1 MRSFLRRRH
10 GVERFPIT
18 TEDLQNLIEEFAD
31 DLDSYA
37 DLSDF
42 GDDVEGMTAFFPD
55 RRPTVLISDRL
66 ASDARREKRLR
77 TTLAHEFGHLYFHRQ
92 LWDEK
97 FFVDRLFGR
106 DDWKN
111 KAICKRETILEA
123 THDDW
128 MEWQAGYVSGA
139 LLMPISRLRPL
150 VEDVWQSNHLVDP
163 IDLETKP
170 VQALIQHIKEQFAV
184 SGDAARVR
192 LLKLNAITDH
202 SSADFAS
209 V

>member
-10 GVERFPIT
+10 GEERFPIT
-18 TEDLQNLIEEFAD
+18 TEDLQSLIEEFAD

-55 RRPTVLISDRL
+55 RRPSVLISETL
-66 ASDARREKRLR
+66 ANDSRRENRLR

-97 FFVDRLFGR
+97 FFVDRLFDR
-106 DDWKN
+106 DDMEN
-111 KAICKRETILEA
+111 KAICKRDTILEA

-128 MEWQAGYVSGA
+128 MEWQAGYASGA

-170 VQALIQHIKEQFAV
+170 VQALVQRIKEQFAV

-209 V
+209 S